1 MMRVKDIIIA
11 LAIAGFFALIG
22 FIAID
27 TILSYLAP
35 LIRASPIGLLIELG
49 VSVGVFIILL
59 IYLLYQ
65 LRGREAYEDLARQAI
80 EEEAEK
86 YVESNS
92 N

>member
-1 MMRVKDIIIA
+1 MRVKNILIA
-11 LAIAGFFALIG
+11 LAIAGFFALI
-22 FIAID
+22 ALVVTD

-35 LIRASPIGLLIELG
+35 LIRASPMSVVIELG
-49 VSVGVFIILL
+49 VSVVVFVILL

-86 YVESNS
+86 YVENSSN
-92 N
+92 